1 MPRTPEALRLTEGDR
16 EALELVARTRT
27 EQARRVDRARM
38 LLWKADGRSLAEI
51 ARSLGANVNTVA
63 LCVRKY
69 REGGVEAALSDAAR
83 SGRPASIGD
92 GDRAWVAG
100 LACQRPCELGHPAE
114 TWTQSALA
122 AHVRAEAARAGHP
135 ALARATKSM
144 VWSILHA
151 ADLHPDRVRYYCE
164 RRDPDFE
171 GRTREVLVAC
181 QQLSFRFDDD
191 GNLLPWEGEE
201 PEARVVSVDEKP
213 GIQAIAPVAPD
224 AGPEPGVRGGALLRD
239 GEYRRLGTVS
249 LIAGIDLQDGTVEGI
264 VRERRRSREFVE
276 LLEALDAKYPEG
288 HVIRLVLDNHSVH
301 RSRETRAW
309 LEGHPGRFEM
319 VSAPRH
325 GSWLNVIEG
334 FFGKMAR
341 QVLRHIR
348 VRSLDEL
355 RERIE
360 LYLREV
366 NASPVPH
373 RWRWGIGPSGDG
385 KEDAA

>member
-92 GDRAWVAG
+92 GDRAWVVS

-171 GRTREVLVAC
+171 GKTREVLVVC

-191 GNLLPWEGEE
+191 GDLLPWEGEE
-201 PEARVVSVDEKP
+201 PEVHVVSVDEKP

-224 AGPEPGVRGGALLRD
+224 VRPEPGVRGGALLRD

-264 VRERRRSREFVE
+264 VRERHRSREFVE

-319 VSAPRH
+319 VFTPRH

>member
-92 GDRAWVAG
+92 GDRAWVVS

-151 ADLHPDRVRYYCE
+151 ADPRPDRVRHCCE

-171 GRTREVLVAC
+171 GKMHEVLVVY

-191 GNLLPWEGEE
+191 GDLLPWEGEE
-201 PEARVVSVDEKP
+201 PEVHVVSVDEKP

-224 AGPEPGVRGGALLRD
+224 VRPEPGVRGGALLRD

-264 VRERRRSREFVE
+264 VRERHRSREFVG
-276 LLEALDAKYPEG
+276 LPGALDAKYPEG

-319 VSAPRH
+319 VFTPRH